1 MMDSHHLALEME
13 KRNESIRKAF
23 GIREDYVGGSAF
35 DFLEQ
40 QAKAAERKAKREE
53 EEEEREKQKIERA
66 AAEAKWVVGVVCW
79 GSDTLVWW
87 FRLREKEMKKR
98 KKKEVEVS
106 SSSDDDR

>member
-1 MMDSHHLALEME
+1 MDALREKLLSQGYKALPGMMDSHHLAVEME

-23 GIREDYVGGSAF
+23 GIREDYIGGSAF

-66 AAEAKWVVGVVCW
+66 AAEAK
-79 GSDTLVWW
+79 
-87 FRLREKEMKKR
+87 
-98 KKKEVEVS
+98 
-106 SSSDDDR
+106 